1 MKHPKPALAPL
12 PPQSDA
18 ALTSYCRT
26 AQRREQRRRQVLET
40 RRQSAQEV
48 AQAAAQLLRDRFGA
62 SRVVLFGSVLTAD
75 FHEASDIDLAVWG
88 IAPADYFAAVGW
100 LQGLSEFAIDLV
112 EAPAPDY
119 LKPAIEAGVTL

>member
-1 MKHPKPALAPL
+1 
-12 PPQSDA
+12 
-18 ALTSYCRT
+18 
-26 AQRREQRRRQVLET
+26 VLET